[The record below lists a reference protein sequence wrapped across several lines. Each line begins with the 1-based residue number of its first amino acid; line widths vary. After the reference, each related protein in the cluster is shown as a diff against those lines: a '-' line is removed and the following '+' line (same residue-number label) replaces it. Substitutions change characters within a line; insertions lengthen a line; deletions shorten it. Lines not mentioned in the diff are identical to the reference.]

1 VSPAT
6 GETNTARQYE
16 AVIFDV
22 GGVLV
27 ESPFQA
33 ALRWQQR
40 VGLPDEALLT
50 LMTLFSHY
58 SAVAGPGEDPHP
70 WHRVE
75 TGELPVAVFLDQAKA
90 EVRAQLGPDQS
101 LPDIGPDDLNVYL
114 DVPALWP
121 TVALVRDLRAEGYR
135 TAICTNNVKE
145 WAGWRASLPI
155 DLFDVVVDSSEVGL
169 RKPDPAIY
177 RLTCDLLEV
186 EPAAAV
192 FCDDHPDNVAAA
204 GAAGLTAVHITDD
217 LVASL
222 AALRRV
228 LG

>member
-1 VSPAT
+1 MAP
-6 GETNTARQYE
+6 RYD

-27 ESPFQA
+27 ESPFRA
-33 ALRWQQR
+33 ALRWQER
-40 VGLPDEALLT
+40 VGLPEEALL
-50 LMTLFSHY
+50 LLLTLFRHY
-58 SAVAGPGEDPHP
+58 SAVPGPGHEPHA

-90 EVRAQLGPDQS
+90 EVRAELGPDRP
-101 LPDIGPDDLNVYL
+101 LPDIGPDDLNLYL

-121 TVALVRDLRAEGYR
+121 TVALVRELRADGYR
-135 TAICTNNVKE
+135 TAICTNNVRE
-145 WAGWRASLPI
+145 SAGWRASLPL

-177 RLTCDLLEV
+177 RLTCDLLAV

-204 GAAGLTAVHITDD
+204 ESAGLTGVHIGDD
-217 LVASL
+217 LVGSL
-222 AALRRV
+222 EALRRV
-228 LG
+228 LGR

>member
-1 VSPAT
+1 VSA
-6 GETNTARQYE
+6 GRFD

-33 ALRWQQR
+33 ALRWQER
-40 VGLPDEALLT
+40 SGLPDEAMLILLT
-50 LMTLFSHY
+50 LFRHY
-58 SAVAGPGEDPHP
+58 SAVPGPGDPPHP

-75 TGELPVAVFLDQAKA
+75 TGELPVAEFLDQAKA
-90 EVRAQLGPDQS
+90 EVRAELGPDVA

-121 TVALVRDLRAEGYR
+121 TVALVRELRAEGYR
-135 TAICTNNVKE
+135 TAICTNNVRE
-145 WAGWRASLPI
+145 WAGWRASLPL

-177 RLTCDLLEV
+177 RLTCELLGV

-204 GAAGLTAVHITDD
+204 EAAGLTGVHISED
-217 LVASL
+217 LVGSL
-222 AALRRV
+222 EALRRA